1 MDRRTGFGTAG
12 TYLAEEKTP
21 ARRRL
26 LKTLKTR
33 PLHHSWAG
41 WVCDKIITHG
51 LGESENVKD
60 FPMIRWAI
68 QRTLPYDKADY
79 AKDFAHDK
87 AGNAKDMA
95 SDAKGMA
102 YDKAGNAKEMAY
114 EKARHLQ
121 MT

>member
-41 WVCDKIITHG
+41 WVCDKIIT
-51 LGESENVKD
+51 L
-60 FPMIRWAI
+60 
-68 QRTLPYDKADY
+68 
-79 AKDFAHDK
+79 DFAHDK